1 MKIRAFNIPE
11 VSTYKDFLQEVLAAY
26 KKQRTEDATFHYL
39 CFFTKARLV
48 ILQPQYKERLLDDI
62 NKATRYATNYNPSI
76 ALNMWCR
83 HNTNLDYSSS
93 FKAVRIE
100 FLKQL
105 IAANTTK
112 DQESSKS

>member
-11 VSTYKDFLQEVLAAY
+11 VSTYKEFLQEVLTAY
-26 KKQRTEDATFHYL
+26 KKQRTEDVTFHYL
-39 CFFTKARLV
+39 CTFTKERLV

-62 NKATRYATNYNPSI
+62 KKVTLLTST
-76 ALNMWCR
+76 LSEWCK
-83 HNTNLDYSSS
+83 HNTDLDYSNS
-93 FKAVRIE
+93 FKAVRVE